1 MSRSPGDELSHLP
14 DRRTD
19 APPAA
24 SGQLTD
30 RLERL
35 PAGHP
40 SSPYEADGTRR
51 QPIPRLRD
59 LDRYADDRDADFAAD
74 VANPEAPSD
83 AERPADRARLFADA
97 EWADH
102 RDEVDDRLTES
113 HAAELSSDYLYT
125 NDPDRRSW
133 TEDRSNKQD
142 QIINEIYDTAADVPS
157 GYQAILAGGLTAA
170 GKTTVLRDYAGIDRS
185 QYLTI
190 NPDDIKEE
198 LAERGLIPKIDGLSP
213 MEASDLVH
221 EESSYIARQLAVRA
235 QADGKNLIWDITM
248 SSRASAERRIDDLR
262 AAGYEHVEG
271 IFVDIPVEVSA
282 HRADARHRSGEDE
295 YRVGVGLGGRYI
307 PPDVIFAQSDTTWN
321 SQNRRTFEELK
332 SKFNQWVIYDN
343 SIDDGSPV
351 LVETGSRDHKPEES
365 SS

>member
-1 MSRSPGDELSHLP
+1 V
-14 DRRTD
+14 
-19 APPAA
+19 
-24 SGQLTD
+24 
-30 RLERL
+30 
-35 PAGHP
+35 
-40 SSPYEADGTRR
+40 
-51 QPIPRLRD
+51 
-59 LDRYADDRDADFAAD
+59 AD

-83 AERPADRARLFADA
+83 ADPLADRGRPFTDA

-133 TEDRSNKQD
+133 TEDRSNKQN
-142 QIINEIYDTAADVPS
+142 QIINEIYDGAADVPN

-185 QYLTI
+185 QYLTV

-198 LAERGLIPKIDGLSP
+198 LAKRGLIPSIDGLSP

-248 SSRASAERRIDDLR
+248 SSRASAERRLEDLR
-262 AAGYEHVEG
+262 VAGYEHVEG
-271 IFVDIPVEVSA
+271 IFVDIPVELSA
-282 HRADARHRSGEDE
+282 QRADARHRSGEDE
-295 YRVGVGLGGRYI
+295 YRAGVGLGGRYI
-307 PPDVIFAQSDTTWN
+307 PPDVIFAQADATWGT
-321 SQNRRTFEELK
+321 QNRRTFEDLK
-332 SKFNQWVIYDN
+332 PQFNQWVIYDN
-343 SIDDGSPV
+343 SIDEGGPV

-365 SS
+365 SL

>member
-1 MSRSPGDELSHLP
+1 V
-14 DRRTD
+14 D

-24 SGQLTD
+24 SRQLND

-35 PAGHP
+35 PPGHP
-40 SSPYEADGTRR
+40 SSPYEADGSRR

-59 LDRYADDRDADFAAD
+59 LDNYTSGRDAEAPAE
-74 VANPEAPSD
+74 ATGPEAPAD
-83 AERPADRARLFADA
+83 EEQAIDRGRPFTDA

-102 RDEVDDRLTES
+102 RDEVDNRLTES
-113 HAAELSSDYLYT
+113 RATELSSDYLYT

-133 TEDRSNKQD
+133 TQDRSNKQN
-142 QIINEIYDTAADVPS
+142 QIINEIYDSAAHVPN
-157 GYQAILAGGLTAA
+157 GYQAIVAGGLTAA

-190 NPDDIKEE
+190 NPDDIKEK
-198 LAERGLIPKIDGLSP
+198 LAERGLIPSIDGLSP

-221 EESSYIARQLAVRA
+221 EESSYIARQLATRA

-262 AAGYEHVEG
+262 AAAYEHIEG

-282 HRADARHRSGEDE
+282 SRADARHRDGEDD
-295 YRVGVGLGGRYI
+295 YRTGVGLGGRYI
-307 PPDVIFAQSDTTWN
+307 PPDVIFAQSDTTWG
-321 SQNRRTFEELK
+321 SKNRRTFEELK
-332 SKFNQWVIYDN
+332 PEFNRWVVYDN
-343 SIDDGSPV
+343 SIDEGSPV
-351 LVETGSRDHKPEES
+351 LIAAGSRDHKPEES
-365 SS
+365 TS

>member
-19 APPAA
+19 APPTT
-24 SGQLTD
+24 SSQLSD

-35 PAGHP
+35 PPGHP

-59 LDRYADDRDADFAAD
+59 LDESSGDRDADFPTD
-74 VANPEAPSD
+74 PEAPSD
-83 AERPADRARLFADA
+83 AEPPADKVRPFSDA

-102 RDEVDDRLTES
+102 RDQVDDQLTES

-133 TEDRSNKQD
+133 TEDRSNKQN
-142 QIINEIYDTAADVPS
+142 QIINELYDRAADVP
-157 GYQAILAGGLTAA
+157 YEYRAILAGGLTAA
-170 GKTTVLRDYAGIDRS
+170 GKTTILRDHAGIDRS
-185 QYLTI
+185 QYLTL

-221 EESSYIARQLAVRA
+221 EESSYIARQLAARA

-248 SSRASAERRIDDLR
+248 SSHASAERRIEDLR
-262 AAGYEHVEG
+262 TAGYEQVEG
-271 IFVDIPVEVSA
+271 IFVDIPVELSA
-282 HRADARHRSGEDE
+282 QRADARHRSGEDE
-295 YRVGVGLGGRYI
+295 YRAGVGLGGRYI
-307 PPDVIFAQSDTTWN
+307 PPDVIFAQSDATWG

-332 SKFNQWVIYDN
+332 PQFNQWVIYDN
-343 SIDDGSPV
+343 SIEDRRAV
-351 LVETGSRDHKPEES
+351 LVEAGSRDNKPEES